1 MDPRLMSPGSIMPEY
16 SWLITQKLD
25 TPLTRAKIHAMRT
38 LGVPY
43 PIGYE
48 NIANQDLDKQAKAI
62 SANLYEDKIKVKSNR
77 EIIAIIAYLQRLGT
91 DIKANK
97 TVNNIK

>member
-1 MDPRLMSPGSIMPEY
+1 
-16 SWLITQKLD
+16 
-25 TPLTRAKIHAMRT
+25 

-48 NIANQDLDKQAKAI
+48 DQANADLDKQAKAI
-62 SANLYEDKIKVKSNR
+62 SADLAKDHIKVKSNK
-77 EIIAIIAYLQRLGT
+77 EVIAIIAYLQRLGM

-97 TVNNIK
+97 TTK